1 MKARRV
7 IHRLTQDKE
16 PKSAHC
22 DASEQL
28 ERERGRMSVNIGR
41 DRNNPAIYQRAD
53 SLTQLRAA
61 CAVRYH
67 YILNKALW
75 KVPDFFRS
83 SVTGMDE
90 ATA

>member
-1 MKARRV
+1 
-7 IHRLTQDKE
+7 
-16 PKSAHC
+16 
-22 DASEQL
+22 
-28 ERERGRMSVNIGR
+28 MSVNIGR
-41 DRNNPAIYQRAD
+41 DRNNLAIYQRAD

-61 CAVRYH
+61 CAVRYS
-67 YILNKALW
+67 YILNKALQ